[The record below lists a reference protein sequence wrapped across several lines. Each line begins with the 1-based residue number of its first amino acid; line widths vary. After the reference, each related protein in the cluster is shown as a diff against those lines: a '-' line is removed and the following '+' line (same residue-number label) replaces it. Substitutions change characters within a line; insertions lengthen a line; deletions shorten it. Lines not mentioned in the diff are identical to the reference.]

1 MTNDDLYYL
10 EKRELARDLIEHCL
24 HGKTEVLKR
33 EEFEAKKR
41 AAEEYKRNK
50 YKETKTVLAH

>member
-1 MTNDDLYYL
+1 LYYL

-50 YKETKTVLAH
+50 HRETKTVLAH